1 MFAYLRL
8 SAVVTVLVTASLVGC
23 AGPQTSSSGS
33 AGTQTASAGYMV
45 PPGYVSG
52 EKVLIPYAGRIQS
65 KCEHATSEL
74 QRTTCI
80 QQER

>member
-8 SAVVTVLVTASLVGC
+8 SAIAAAFLAVPLVACS
-23 AGPQTSSSGS
+23 GPQTSGS

-52 EKVLIPYAGRIQS
+52 EKVLMPYAGRIQS
-65 KCEHATSEL
+65 KCEHATSEY